1 MSKLTDKEKKQR
13 LAKKKKELEEYLNGK
28 RERLEVNFDDGA

>member
-13 LAKKKKELEEYLNGK
+13 LAKKKKELEKCLNKK
-28 RERLEVNFDDGA
+28 RERLENNVDGA

>member
-13 LAKKKKELEEYLNGK
+13 LAKKKKELEEYLNDK
-28 RERLEVNFDDGA
+28 RERLEVNFGDGA